1 MYYSKEEIDMSTK
14 NLEELEALANNGDVG
29 AIYEL
34 GKRYYNGTGVEVN
47 YAKAKGY
54 FEVAAE
60 RGSQGSNYYLGKMFY
75 NGNGVCTNHVKAKEY
90 FEKASTADN
99 VFAKYYL
106 GKLYYWGDGV
116 EKDYNKANEYK
127 VTILNK
133 PIYANQRAGLE
144 EFYSLT
150 DFEGVTKEYVG
161 EIQAKVFQE
170 YKGLYGKE

>member
-1 MYYSKEEIDMSTK
+1 MESKDIK
-14 NLEELEALANNGDVG
+14 VLEELAGNGDVG
-29 AIYEL
+29 ALCKLGELYLTGNGGVGVDLNKARGLFEAASAKGSNGANYNL
-34 GKRYYNGTGVEVN
+34 GKMYYNGTGV
-47 YAKAKGY
+47 G
-54 FEVAAE
+54 
-60 RGSQGSNYYLGKMFY
+60 
-75 NGNGVCTNHVKAKEY
+75 TNHAKAKEY
-90 FEKASTADN
+90 FEKASSADN

-133 PIYANQRAGLE
+133 PIYASQKAGLE

-150 DFEGVTKEYVG
+150 EFEGVTKDYVG
-161 EIQAKVFQE
+161 EIQEKVFQE